1 MMTGQGRELEA
12 GEKMGVMGGF
22 MSAKEEGQK
31 KIKTS
36 FQSLNVAKSLF

>member
-22 MSAKEEGQK
+22 VSAEKEGQNK
-31 KIKTS
+31 KSKQGS
-36 FQSLNVAKSLF
+36 SS